1 METPPSQHSFAPIPS
16 DPNLALTY
24 DPAAG
29 HRYPAVPGWAE
40 ARRAGMQSGWVSTGF
55 GLFQL
60 LAPHA
65 FTRMVG
71 MPYPAWLIRAVG
83 ARDLFLGAGLLAR
96 PESPGWRTARFA
108 NDLLDTTLIAA
119 AVLGR
124 STDRRR
130 LAAFAAL
137 AAGVILLDGRTAAA
151 GRALSAAAPSG
162 PGEGRQA

>member
-1 METPPSQHSFAPIPS
+1 METQTAQRSFAPIPS

-29 HRYPAVPGWAE
+29 WPGGWQE
-40 ARRAGMQSGWVSTGF
+40 ARRAGIQSGWVSTGF

-65 FTRMVG
+65 FVRMVG

-96 PESPGWRTARFA
+96 PESPGWRTARFV
-108 NDLLDTTLIAA
+108 NDLLDTTLVGA
-119 AVLGR
+119 AVFGR
-124 STDRRR
+124 SANRRR

-137 AAGVILLDGRTAAA
+137 AAGVILLDGRTALA
-151 GRALSAAAPSG
+151 GRASSAGTAS
-162 PGEGRQA
+162 PGENI